1 MRISDWSSDVCS
13 SDLLD
18 EQIRLAWVACELN
31 FSPDAPLAESGP
43 ELINRSMT
51 SSRGQLRWL
60 AADRL
65 GPTEQRQEPFLHR
78 AIAHDPEHAGGPDI
92 LHVLLLPCELAVQ
105 QGRDHR
111 SCGPH
116 AKPWARSRDASGQLG
131 RPHV

>member
-1 MRISDWSSDVCS
+1 MLGLDQNIETFPIHLVK
-13 SDLLD
+13 LD

-65 GPTEQRQEPFLHR
+65 GPTEQRSE
-78 AIAHDPEHAGGPDI
+78 EHTSELRSLMLISYAVLCLKQKI
-92 LHVLLLPCELAVQ
+92 LP
-105 QGRDHR
+105 
-111 SCGPH
+111 P
-116 AKPWARSRDASGQLG
+116 
-131 RPHV
+131 